1 MSISRRRFLKTL
13 AGAPALAA
21 LATSPAANTATLLD
35 LAACAPHNPSQTVP
49 TICPFCGCGCGFLV
63 TVEDGK
69 VTNIEGDPQHPIN
82 RGAACSKGSA
92 IAQIADNPQR
102 LTAPL
107 YRPPGG
113 DGWQTVSWEWA
124 IDRIARRIKA
134 TRDSTWR
141 RFDDAG
147 KVVNRTEA
155 IASLGGAALDNEE
168 CYLLSKAMRSLGLV
182 YLEHQARL

>member
-1 MSISRRRFLKTL
+1 MSVTRREFLKAITTGP
-13 AGAPALAA
+13 AALAA
-21 LATSPAANTATLLD
+21 VPAAPHSPLPTA
-35 LAACAPHNPSQTVP
+35 LADHGSARSGQTTP

-63 TVEDGK
+63 TVENGR

-92 IAQIADNPQR
+92 IAQIADNPRR
-102 LTAPL
+102 LTKPL

-113 DGWQTVSWEWA
+113 AQWQEVSWDWT
-124 IDRIARRIKA
+124 IDHIARRIKA
-134 TRDSTWR
+134 TRDSNWR

-147 KVVNRTEA
+147 RVVNHTDA
-155 IASLGGAALDNEE
+155 IASVGGAALDNEE
-168 CYLLSKAMRSLGLV
+168 CYLLAKAMRSLGLV

>member
-1 MSISRRRFLKTL
+1 MPVTRRQFLQF
-13 AGAPALAA
+13 AAYAPAGLALGPN
-21 LATSPAANTATLLD
+21 LAPRFASVHS
-35 LAACAPHNPSQTVP
+35 LARRSRVRYGQETP

-63 TVEDGK
+63 TAVNGV

-92 IAQIADNPQR
+92 IAQIADNPKR
-102 LTAPL
+102 LTVPR

-113 DGWQTVSWEWA
+113 SEWQEVSWDWA

-168 CYLLSKAMRSLGLV
+168 CYLLSKAMRGLGLV

>member
-1 MSISRRRFLKTL
+1 MPVTRREFLKTIA
-13 AGAPALAA
+13 AGPAALAA
-21 LATSPAANTATLLD
+21 VPAASNSPLLAD
-35 LAACAPHNPSQTVP
+35 LAGPGAARTGQTTP

-63 TVEDGK
+63 TVENGQ
-69 VTNIEGDPQHPIN
+69 VTNIEGDPAHPIN

-92 IAQIADNPQR
+92 IAQIANNPKR
-102 LTAPL
+102 LTQPL

-113 DGWQTVSWEWA
+113 AQWQAVSWEWA
-124 IDRIARRIKA
+124 IEHIARRIKA

-147 KVVNRTEA
+147 RVVNHTAA
-155 IASLGGAALDNEE
+155 IASVGGAALDNEE
-168 CYLLSKAMRSLGLV
+168 CYLLAKAMRSLGLV